1 MGKIFGITIL
11 FFGLLAVISTYK
23 DVSPFWFEQNQAE
36 QIETL
41 WRQDIELLVRSRSLP
56 KEWTEVSE
64 IKYFP
69 LTSSVKE
76 LLSKIHPPMGT
87 HEGGPYRMEVSI
99 DDWKDGDDYG
109 LMIQYQLFDIAS
121 ENLIWELGRTLI
133 VADSKVVKKS
143 GRKLKDKVD
152 VTIESTPKTVVKV
165 EPAKPT
171 KKSGPKTITSK
182 NNQ

>member
-23 DVSPFWFEQNQAE
+23 DVSPFWFEQNQTD

-41 WRQDIELLVRSRSLP
+41 WRQDMELLVRSRSLP
-56 KEWTEVSE
+56 KEWTQVSE

-69 LTSSVKE
+69 LTDSVKE
-76 LLSKIHPPMGT
+76 LLSKIHPPLGT
-87 HEGGPYRMEVSI
+87 HVGGAYRMEVTI

-121 ENLIWELGRTLI
+121 DNLIWELGRTLI
-133 VADSKVVKKS
+133 VADSKVVEKS
-143 GRKLKDKVD
+143 GRKLKDKED
-152 VTIESTPKTVVKV
+152 VVMESTPKTTVKAKSEEPV
-165 EPAKPT
+165 E
-171 KKSGPKTITSK
+171 KKKATTH
-182 NNQ
+182 